1 MADLQIRP
9 ARAEDV
15 PAMLD
20 LIFEHGPNDWNYLP
34 DGPVREHFQGV
45 AEGEVWALLAVDGP
59 ELRGLVTFHESDAFA
74 RYQLPGRGRHAY
86 IAEAT
91 VHRDEAGHGLGTRLL
106 RAAITEL
113 AGRGLADI
121 YIERHE
127 ENPGSAGMMRK
138 AGFRELRTFDDP
150 QRRPNGSR
158 RTTLCYLDAR
168 ATPATD

>member
-9 ARAEDV
+9 ATADDV

-20 LIFEHGPNDWNYLP
+20 LIFEHGPNDWNFLP
-34 DGPVREHFQGV
+34 EGPVREHFQGI
-45 AEGEVWALLAVDGP
+45 AAGTVWALVAVDGD
-59 ELRGLVTFHESDAFA
+59 ELRGLVTFHESAAF
-74 RYQLPGRGRHAY
+74 GRFQHEGRPRHAY

-91 VHRDEAGHGLGTRLL
+91 VHRGEAGRGLGTRLL
-106 RAAITEL
+106 RAAIADLL
-113 AGRGLADI
+113 ARGLPDI

-138 AGFRELRTFDDP
+138 AGFDELETFADP

-158 RTTLCYLDAR
+158 RTTICYLDAR
-168 ATPATD
+168 TGAA